1 MKVLAICALLTSL
14 VLLGGCPAKSTQT
27 TRGPEATL
35 KAYGAALKSG
45 KYDQAYALMSE
56 SFRKRHN
63 MQDFVRML
71 KENDTEVKYSA
82 SKLAATS
89 PREVIVEANLT
100 YGDEDRLKL
109 VMEKGTWKM
118 ASDPIDFYSQRT
130 PAEALRSFIR
140 AIEGR
145 RYDVVMRFVPEKWAE
160 SMTEAKLKQQW
171 EGDKRGEVKLLLKNL
186 KANLAA
192 PINQQGN
199 TATMPY
205 GDKFE
210 VHFIREDGTWKIED
224 PD

>member
-1 MKVLAICALLTSL
+1 MKVLAICTLLTSL
-14 VLLGGCPAKSTQT
+14 VLLGGCPAKGTQT

-35 KAYGAALKSG
+35 KAYAAALKSG
-45 KYDQAYALMSE
+45 KYDRAYALMSE

-89 PREVIVEANLT
+89 PKEVIVEANLT

-130 PAEALRSFIR
+130 PADALRSFIR